1 MDLYRSLLRPL
12 MFRLPAERAHALAVL
27 ALRQPAPWRQIG
39 GVPRDPRLET
49 DLGGLHLLNPI
60 GLAAGFDKNLLLLE
74 ALGALGFGYV
84 VGGSVTAEP
93 RAGNPKPRIARHSD
107 QESLVNAMGLPNK
120 GAAAARGRLE
130 GIRRRTA
137 PYLVSIWGEREADAW
152 RAFEEVAGL
161 ADGVELN
168 VSCPNVH
175 TGRDVDA
182 EALLSGV
189 LPRMRPALRGPLFVK
204 VPPYRTDAEREG
216 VLRLV
221 RIAEDG
227 GADGVTAS
235 NTLPVPAA
243 EMSVGRGG
251 LSGRAIFG
259 DTVRI
264 VDDIS
269 EATQGRLL
277 VNACGGIF
285 SAEDAIRCLQAGART
300 VQLYTGLIYRGPRVV
315 REIGLGL
322 LRSGVQPLPNA
333 KGTGTGLPPS
343 SGIRAVGP
351 SS

>member
-1 MDLYRSLLRPL
+1 
-12 MFRLPAERAHALAVL
+12 
-27 ALRQPAPWRQIG
+27 
-39 GVPRDPRLET
+39 
-49 DLGGLHLLNPI
+49 
-60 GLAAGFDKNLLLLE
+60 
-74 ALGALGFGYV
+74 
-84 VGGSVTAEP
+84 
-93 RAGNPKPRIARHSD
+93 
-107 QESLVNAMGLPNK
+107 
-120 GAAAARGRLE
+120 
-130 GIRRRTA
+130 
-137 PYLVSIWGEREADAW
+137 
-152 RAFEEVAGL
+152 
-161 ADGVELN
+161 
-168 VSCPNVH
+168 
-175 TGRDVDA
+175 GRDVDA
-182 EALLSGV
+182 EALLSGL
-189 LPRMRPALRGPLFVK
+189 LPRMRPALQGPLFVK

-243 EMSVGRGG
+243 EMWVGRGG

-333 KGTGTGLPPS
+333 KGTGTGLPHS
-343 SGIRAVGP
+343 SAIRAVGP